1 MREARFGGAGRTSDM
16 GNMVSLETT
25 VLPGVPNPS
34 AKRQLINNHYTVGDI
49 YAARCTTTSGAQC
62 TMAIFHGNLEDFAAT
77 QATWR
82 RLKSTC
88 LVGFEYPGYGWRTEE
103 ASTQAGIL
111 ADIPKQVSYLKDK
124 GRVIVVGRSLGTFA
138 ALHLAVALGPG
149 RCAGVMLVSPMLTAI
164 ATKVPAPLY
173 RALAFADYLD
183 NESTAKLLSRNTPV
197 FIVHGSADLVVPASN
212 ARALCKIMPH
222 ADYLELPGVHHND
235 VMNNETAWK
244 AMIEKTDRWSR
255 EGAPLS

>member
-1 MREARFGGAGRTSDM
+1 MRETRFGGAGRTSTM
-16 GNMVSLETT
+16 GNMVSLETA
-25 VLPGVPNPS
+25 VLPGVPNPC
-34 AKRQLINNHYTVGDI
+34 AKKQLIDNHYVVGDI
-49 YAARCTTTSGAQC
+49 YAARCTTTSGAQR

-88 LVGFEYPGYGWRTEE
+88 LVGFEYPGYGWRTKET
-103 ASTQAGIL
+103 STQAGIL
-111 ADIPKQVSYLKDK
+111 ADIPRQVSYLTDK
-124 GRVIVVGRSLGTFA
+124 GRVTVVGRSLGTFA

-149 RCAGVMLVSPMLTAI
+149 RCAGVLLVSPMLTAI
-164 ATKVPAPLY
+164 ATKVPAPLH

-197 FIVHGSADLVVPASN
+197 LIVHGAADLVVPASN

-222 ADYLELPGVHHND
+222 AEYLELPGVHHND
-235 VMNNETAWK
+235 VINNETAWK
-244 AMIEKTDRWSR
+244 AMIKFSDRCSK